1 MASLGL
7 AHDWR
12 TSRKTL
18 LSAFAALL
26 LLWQYRF
33 WCRQEHRWLRCAF
46 CGKRDPFP
54 IRRYCRLAQGESDLE
69 GDWRD
74 FRAYLVARERGEEW
88 QPGKS
93 LCRIA
98 DDHIVSADWAYDTS
112 LLERG
117 SLVLA
122 QPGGF
127 FALRQP
133 HFHKAAILI
142 IDHSPSADIGVILNR
157 PTGMTTADF
166 GVWGTPWP
174 IWYGGDCGGLK
185 SSYTAWANMTTC
197 CIHTL
202 EDWAHASQEVV
213 KGVYVMSFSGA
224 RDVVDRGLAK
234 ISDFMLMAGLCG
246 WGRNQLQEELD
257 RGYPWTLA
265 SVSRRILVKDLRYTR
280 APPRHVRAQQ
290 IELDDGT
297 DQWKRLYRELGDDFS
312 QQTES
317 WRPDDFVGDLRLK
330 HWLDERLVKRK

>member
-1 MASLGL
+1 MIGAL
-7 AHDWR
+7 R
-12 TSRKTL
+12 EKTWV
-18 LSAFAALL
+18 SALVAL
-26 LLWQYRF
+26 LLWQSRF
-33 WCRQEHRWLRCAF
+33 CFRREDRWLRCTF
-46 CGKRDPFP
+46 CAKRSPFP
-54 IRRYCRLAQGESDLE
+54 VRKHCRGAQGESDVE

-88 QPGKS
+88 RPGKYAGS
-93 LCRIA
+93 SA
-98 DDHIVSADWAYDTS
+98 EDHAFFGDWAYNTS

-117 SLVLA
+117 SLVLS

-127 FALRQP
+127 FLFRQP
-133 HFHKAAILI
+133 YFHKVAILI

-174 IWYGGDCGGLK
+174 IWYGGDCGGLT
-185 SSYTAWANMTTC
+185 SRDATWADMATC

-202 EDWAHASQEVV
+202 VEWAVASQEVV
-213 KGVYVMSFSGA
+213 RGVYVMSFHGA
-224 RDVVDRGLAK
+224 RDLVDRGHAK
-234 ISDFMLMAGLCG
+234 VSDFMLMVGLCG

-265 SVSRRILVKDLRYTR
+265 SVSRRILVKDLRYRR

-290 IELDDGT
+290 FELDDGT
-297 DQWKRLYRELGDDFS
+297 DQWKRLYRELGDDFC
-312 QQTES
+312 QQTEG
-317 WRPDDFVGDLRLK
+317 WRPDDFFGDLRLK